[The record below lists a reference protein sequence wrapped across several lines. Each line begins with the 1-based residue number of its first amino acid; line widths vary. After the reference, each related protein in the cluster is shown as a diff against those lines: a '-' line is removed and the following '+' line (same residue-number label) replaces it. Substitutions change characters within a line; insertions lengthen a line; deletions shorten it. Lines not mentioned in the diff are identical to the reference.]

1 MIKLTGPSDLNSLSL
16 GKLCSF
22 VQKALNLNILIY
34 YKTLLIRNNQF
45 DNSSQNASNEAKNA
59 KKISTLKDQILT
71 LLVENKVGL
80 SLAQI
85 PLLLKNKF
93 KKSYN
98 IQSLGF
104 PKLKNLLATMDEVDL
119 EKTQGN
125 LLKAVLKT
133 HIRKNS
139 EKPLEEVSKNNL
151 GGKKFLTLRTNP
163 LDHKLN
169 NLHYSSNMHGNFFQ
183 SQEPTSHPVKGCR
196 TVSTLEDYI
205 LKIQSTILD
214 ILRSNI
220 FGIEVEKLKNELDRW
235 AGVEFNYRIA
245 GAESFQEF
253 LINNLGD
260 YLDIEIKKSLRSAK
274 ASGPLI
280 HIVYPKNYKLPQPP
294 KHFFMEEDRNDRFND
309 EFSNLSPN
317 SLHHYLHSPDASF
330 INCVKPLLNSK
341 YPNIDASNFKSSQS
355 FNIGKSA
362 DCPPGGLLETLSQ
375 QGSSTGGELP
385 SSCKSTLSQHQYSHF
400 GKFKAAKGAK
410 ATPHDFKLG
419 SQLLK
424 AKDHYRHGKQRTAP
438 QTEIDWISNC
448 QDVDRFAGQVS
459 FENEGLHL
467 TRPADYSASKKQDQ
481 GLAAKPTDVAED
493 LSDAQSQKVLDRLLA
508 DEE

>member
-1 MIKLTGPSDLNSLSL
+1 MIKLTGPNELSSLSL

-45 DNSSQNASNEAKNA
+45 DNTSLNASSEAKNA
-59 KKISTLKDQILT
+59 KKISILKEQILS
-71 LLVENKVGL
+71 LLRENKGGL

-125 LLKAVLKT
+125 LLKALLKT

-163 LDHKLN
+163 LDHKLS
-169 NLHYSSNMHGNFFQ
+169 NLHYTSNMHGNFFD
-183 SQEPTSHPVKGCR
+183 SQEPTTHHVKACR

-214 ILRSNI
+214 ILRCNI

-235 AGVEFNYRIA
+235 VGVEFNYRIA

-274 ASGPLI
+274 ATGPLI
-280 HIVYPKNYKLPQPP
+280 HIVYPKNYKLPQQP
-294 KHFFMEEDRNDRFND
+294 KHIFTEEEENRFND
-309 EFSNLSPN
+309 DFSNVSPN
-317 SLHHYLHSPDASF
+317 SFHHYMPSPDASF
-330 INCVKPLLNSK
+330 INCVKPLFSSK
-341 YPNIDASNFKSSQS
+341 YQGIEPPAFKASQS
-355 FNIGKSA
+355 FTAGRSPNCQEKVML
-362 DCPPGGLLETLSQ
+362 DTLSQ
-375 QGSSTGGELP
+375 QACSTGGELAT
-385 SSCKSTLSQHQYSHF
+385 SCKSTLSQHQYSHF
-400 GKFKAAKGAK
+400 GKLKANKGQKPAG
-410 ATPHDFKLG
+410 HEFKLG
-419 SQLLK
+419 AQLMK
-424 AKDHYRHGKQRTAP
+424 GKDHFRHGKQRTAP
-438 QTEIDWISNC
+438 QTEINWPSEL
-448 QDVDRFAGQVS
+448 QEAGRFAGQVS

-467 TRPADYSASKKQDQ
+467 SQPADYLSQKKADLSPNK
-481 GLAAKPTDVAED
+481 LAEDAED
-493 LSDAQSQKVLDRLLA
+493 LSDAQSQKVLERLLA